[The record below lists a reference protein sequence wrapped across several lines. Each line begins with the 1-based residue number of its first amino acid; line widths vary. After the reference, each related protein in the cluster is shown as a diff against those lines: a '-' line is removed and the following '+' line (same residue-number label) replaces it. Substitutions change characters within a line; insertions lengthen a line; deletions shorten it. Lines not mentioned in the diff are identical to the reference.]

1 MTPTLDPLAPTP
13 AEQASEE
20 EALDAL
26 AEVALC
32 AALRPRARR
41 RAALLASGHLEAR
54 RGRGWA
60 RLTRRRLSIRAHD
73 RTGRAGLHVVLR
85 RGTEL
90 VRLPFA

>member
-1 MTPTLDPLAPTP
+1 MTPTRDPLAPTP

-41 RAALLASGHLEAR
+41 RAALLASGHLVPCH
-54 RGRGWA
+54 GHY
-60 RLTRRRLSIRAHD
+60 RLARRRLSLYSGRIRPRH
-73 RTGRAGLHVVLR
+73 GNCVVLR
-85 RGTEL
+85 RGPEL

>member
-1 MTPTLDPLAPTP
+1 MTPTRDPLAPTP

-41 RAALLASGHLEAR
+41 RAALLASGHLDR
-54 RGRGWA
+54 RSGRGWG
-60 RLTRRRLSIRAHD
+60 RLTRRRLAIRAGATT
-73 RTGRAGLHVVLR
+73 REGGFCVVLR

>member
-1 MTPTLDPLAPTP
+1 MTPTRDPLAPTP

-41 RAALLASGHLEAR
+41 RAALLASGHLVP
-54 RGRGWA
+54 GPWHY
-60 RLTRRRLSIRAHD
+60 RLAHRRLSLYSGRIRPRH
-73 RTGRAGLHVVLR
+73 GNCVVLR
-85 RGTEL
+85 RGPAL